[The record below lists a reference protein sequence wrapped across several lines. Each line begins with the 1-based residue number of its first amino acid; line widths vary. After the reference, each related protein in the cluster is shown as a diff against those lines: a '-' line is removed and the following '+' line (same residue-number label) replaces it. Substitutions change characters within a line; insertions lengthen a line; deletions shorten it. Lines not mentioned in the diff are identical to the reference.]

1 MALIEVQHLIATS
14 FPVDPDHDVVANPII
29 EGQFVAL
36 DANGF
41 VTEANVT
48 TRAVGLAGDTIA
60 ADGGYKPYAADIVVN
75 SAGAVRSTSNR
86 VSDMY
91 NETLG
96 SGKMT
101 VYISGGEFLTDQF
114 AASPSDPWTP
124 GANAY
129 CTSGGLVS
137 PDNPGGGRVVG
148 TILSG
153 PAAVESGVPGT
164 DIRGSITLGNFVRI
178 KLGL

>member
-14 FPVDPDHDVVANPII
+14 FPVDPAHDPVANPII

-36 DANGF
+36 DANGYI
-41 VTEANVT
+41 TEANVT
-48 TRAVGLAGDTIA
+48 TRAIGLAGDTIA
-60 ADGGYKPYAADIVVN
+60 SNSGYSPYAADIVVN

-86 VSDMY
+86 VSDMF

-101 VYISGGEFLTDQF
+101 VYISGGEFLTDQY
-114 AASPSDPWTP
+114 ALSPSGAWTP

-129 CTSGGLVS
+129 CTTGGLVS
-137 PDNPGGGRVVG
+137 PDDPGSGRIVG

-153 PAAVESGVPGT
+153 PTAVESGVPGT
-164 DIRGSITLGNFVRI
+164 NVNGSITLGNFVRI